1 MESDFLEI
9 HYYFINYHNN
19 NHDNDDDDASEILSI
34 QSWQTGTD

>member
-19 NHDNDDDDASEILSI
+19 NHDNDDDDASEIVSI